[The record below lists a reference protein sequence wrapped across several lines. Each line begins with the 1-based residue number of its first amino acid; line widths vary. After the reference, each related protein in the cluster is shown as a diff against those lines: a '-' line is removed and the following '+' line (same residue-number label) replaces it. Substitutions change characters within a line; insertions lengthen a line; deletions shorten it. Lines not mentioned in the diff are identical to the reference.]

1 MLNPLFCLKAIALST
16 LCILS
21 LSPVPTALR
30 TLAQTLPSQTP
41 EVMPPLDPDDKP
53 PTLPAGPRDECL
65 TGENSPS
72 LIPLLPD
79 LNQKIGLTVSP
90 HPSIFVYIP
99 QTLAETA
106 LFVLIDEQRDRIY
119 SQAVPLEGTP
129 GILSITVPEDANI
142 PPLEPNQ
149 TYSWTLALL
158 CPTTAGI
165 REANIYVT
173 GRIQRVENLELAQQV
188 SQATPQHSLTLR
200 PSRNLARHPPHPRP
214 TAPGE
219 SRRYRPNRRPGE
231 LTHRCRTRGHRP
243 SPLAPPGLRLHQP
256 LNRNL
261 TFGSTLTLHLTG
273 PVNPIPGLRPS
284 HFLTNPSI

>member
-1 MLNPLFCLKAIALST
+1 MLKRLFSRTAIALST

-21 LSPVPTALR
+21 LSAIPTALR
-30 TLAQTLPSQTP
+30 TPAQTFPSQTP

-99 QTLAETA
+99 QTRAETA

-129 GILSITVPEDANI
+129 GILTITVPEDANI

-158 CPTTAGI
+158 CPTIADT

-173 GRIQRVENLELAQQV
+173 SRIQRVENLELAQQV
-188 SQATPQHSLTLR
+188 SQAPPNNSPHFTPKPEFGTT
-200 PSRNLARHPPHPRP
+200 PS
-214 TAPGE
+214 T
-219 SRRYRPNRRPGE
+219 
-231 LTHRCRTRGHRP
+231 P
-243 SPLAPPGLRLHQP
+243 SPNCAGR
-256 LNRNL
+256 
-261 TFGSTLTLHLTG
+261 
-273 PVNPIPGLRPS
+273 IPKTP
-284 HFLTNPSI
+284 T

>member
-1 MLNPLFCLKAIALST
+1 MLKRLLFLNAIALST

-99 QTLAETA
+99 QTRAETA

-119 SQAVPLEGTP
+119 SQPVALAGTP
-129 GILSITVPEDANI
+129 GILNITVPEDANI

-158 CPTTAGI
+158 CPTIAGF
-165 REANIYVT
+165 REPNIYVT
-173 GRIQRVENLELAQQV
+173 GRIQRVENPELAQQV
-188 SQATPQHSLTLR
+188 SQAIPQQVPSL
-200 PSRNLARHPPHPRP
+200 SAQAGIWHD
-214 TAPGE
+214 
-219 SRRYRPNRRPGE
+219 
-231 LTHRCRTRGHRP
+231 
-243 SPLAPPGLRLHQP
+243 
-256 LNRNL
+256 
-261 TFGSTLTLHLTG
+261 TLHTLAQLRRENPQDTTLIAYWESLLTD
-273 PVNPIPGLRPS
+273 VGLADIAQAPLLPLLQVYV
-284 HFLTNPSI
+284 FIT

>member
-1 MLNPLFCLKAIALST
+1 MLNRLFCLKAIALST
-16 LCILS
+16 LGILS
-21 LSPVPTALR
+21 LSAIPTALR

-53 PTLPAGPRDECL
+53 PTLPAGPRDDCL
-65 TGENSPS
+65 SGENSPS

-90 HPSIFVYIP
+90 HPTIFVYIP

-142 PPLEPNQ
+142 PALEPNR

-173 GRIQRVENLELAQQV
+173 GRIQRVENPELAQQV
-188 SQATPQHSLTLR
+188 SQATPQQVPSLYAQAGIWHDTLHT
-200 PSRNLARHPPHPRP
+200 LAQLRRDNPEDTDL
-214 TAPGE
+214 TAYWE
-219 SRRYRPNRRPGE
+219 SL
-231 LTHRCRTRGHRP
+231 LTDVGLADIAQ
-243 SPLAPPGLRLHQP
+243 SPLLP
-256 LNRNL
+256 LDSDPA
-261 TFGSTLTLHLTG
+261 T
-273 PVNPIPGLRPS
+273 P
-284 HFLTNPSI
+284 